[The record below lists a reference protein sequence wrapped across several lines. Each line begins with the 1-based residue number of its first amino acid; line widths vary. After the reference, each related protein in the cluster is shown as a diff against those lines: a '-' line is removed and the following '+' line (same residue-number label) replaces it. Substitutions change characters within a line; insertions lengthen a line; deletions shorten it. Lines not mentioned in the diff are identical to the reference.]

1 MSFGGILATALAGGA
16 GVIGKQAGDDIE
28 AQRKAD
34 LMRQEADIREQAE
47 KRLIEFRANADRIAN
62 KNKLIDTRDFTSA
75 DETLA
80 ASDKIARATGATSRA
95 VQAETAG
102 DEMLNTALRKKAE
115 GDAQTATEITKK
127 QAADPAYRNAINVL
141 KLADPEVRARVAQAN
156 AAAGAS
162 AQQVKESAER
172 LKQLQAVGEVA
183 TKVRGIQDELSKT
196 GDADRRQLLEQQI
209 TDLGFSGKD
218 VKSFLS
224 TAERAMTNG
233 DTAMKVLLDPT
244 ASEETKAT
252 ARKQLE
258 AANQFAVKAA
268 GLAGIK
274 LDPTAA
280 ATDIPAAAIDY
291 LKKNPTLKAEFDA
304 KFGKGSADKVLAGG
318 GGKPGG
324 MAPGAARA
332 ATADDS
338 NDRTIR
344 RVGTGYGTGYYRYA
358 GQNYPT
364 QQAAEAAKAK
374 WDGIS
379 ADDYFKTPD

>member
-1 MSFGGILATALAGGA
+1 MSFGGILAQALAGGTA
-16 GVIGKQAGDDIE
+16 AIGKQAGDDIE

-34 LMRQEADIREQAE
+34 LMRQQADIEEQMRMRLAE
-47 KRLIEFRANADRIAN
+47 FSEGVRQRGALADVTGPLGAAKREFRKGELAD
-62 KNKLIDTRDFTSA
+62 TA
-75 DETLA
+75 DA
-80 ASDKIARATGATSRA
+80 DISRA
-95 VQAETAG
+95 RGMIPVTQEAALAG
-102 DEMLNTALRKKAE
+102 
-115 GDAQTATEITKK
+115 AQTATEVAKK
-127 QAADPAYRNAINVL
+127 QAADPAYLKSINVL

-344 RVGTGYGTGYYRYA
+344 RVGTGYGTGFYRYA

>member
-34 LMRQEADIREQAE
+34 LMRQQADIEEQMRMRLAE
-47 KRLIEFRANADRIAN
+47 FSEGVRQRGALADVTGPLGAAKREFRKGELADA
-62 KNKLIDTRDFTSA
+62 A
-75 DETLA
+75 DA
-80 ASDKIARATGATSRA
+80 DISRA
-95 VQAETAG
+95 RGMIPVTQEAALAG
-102 DEMLNTALRKKAE
+102 
-115 GDAQTATEITKK
+115 AQTATEVAKK
-127 QAADPAYRNAINVL
+127 QAADPAYLKSINVL

-379 ADDYFKTPD
+379 ADDYFKTPY

>member
-1 MSFGGILATALAGGA
+1 MSFGGILAQALAGGTA
-16 GVIGKQAGDDIE
+16 AIGKQAGDDIE

-34 LMRQEADIREQAE
+34 LMRQQADIEEQMRMRLSEFSEKQRRSGVLWETSGEGGAAKREYRKGE
-47 KRLIEFRANADRIAN
+47 LADASAADIA
-62 KNKLIDTRDFTSA
+62 KARGMIPVTQEA
-75 DETLA
+75 ALA
-80 ASDKIARATGATSRA
+80 G
-95 VQAETAG
+95 
-102 DEMLNTALRKKAE
+102 
-115 GDAQTATEITKK
+115 AQTATEITKK
-127 QAADPAYRNAINVL
+127 QAGDKDYLKSINVL